1 MKMGSDAAV
10 WIGSIAT
17 LLAVIVALFKE
28 QLVRIWRRPKL
39 QARVRLS
46 APDCHKTQM
55 TLFDQKTGAVIERAD
70 CYYFRLWVENRGNQ
84 RAEKVQVFVSKLF
97 RRHAD
102 GSFVEDKSF
111 LPMNL
116 RWSHSQLSPLGPEI
130 FAEGISPQMGKHC
143 DLGHILDPNKRVAFG
158 INLPSVAPGKTILEL
173 DLEVAPNTLT
183 HLVPPAIYRLEMKLA
198 AANAE
203 PETKTIEINHTGD
216 WYSDENKMFSDGF
229 GMKEIP

>member
-1 MKMGSDAAV
+1 MIMGSDAAV
-10 WIGSIAT
+10 WTGSIAT
-17 LLAVIVALFKE
+17 LLAVVVALFKE
-28 QLVRIWRRPKL
+28 QFVRIWRRPRL
-39 QARVRLS
+39 EARVRLS

-55 TLFDQKTGAVIERAD
+55 TLFNKSTGAVIGSAD
-70 CYYFRLWVENRGNQ
+70 CYYFRLWVENTGNQ
-84 RAEKVQVFVSKLF
+84 RAEKVQVFLSKLS

-130 FAEGISPQMGKHC
+130 FAEGISPKMGKHC
-143 DLGHILDPNKRVAFG
+143 DLGHMIDSSKRVAFG
-158 INLPSVAPGKTILEL
+158 VNLPNVEAGKTILEL

-183 HLVPPAIYRLEMKLA
+183 HFVPPGAYRLEMRLA

-203 PETKTIEINHTGD
+203 PVTKTIEINHTGD
-216 WYSDENKMFSDGF
+216 WYPDENKMFSDGF
-229 GMKEIP
+229 GMKEIS

>member
-1 MKMGSDAAV
+1 MGSDVAV
-10 WIGSIAT
+10 WTGSIAT
-17 LLAVIVALFKE
+17 LLAVLVALFKE
-28 QLVRIWRRPKL
+28 QLVRLWRRPKIE
-39 QARVRLS
+39 AKIRLS

-55 TLFDQKTGAVIERAD
+55 TLLDKSTGAVLGSAD
-70 CYYFRLWVENRGNQ
+70 CYYFRLWVENTGNQ
-84 RAEKVQVFVSKLF
+84 RAEKVQVFLSKLL

-130 FAEGISPQMGKHC
+130 FTEGISPKMGKHC
-143 DLGHILDPNKRVAFG
+143 DLGHIIDPSKRVAFG
-158 INLPSVAPGKTILEL
+158 IDLPNVGASKTILEL

-183 HLVPPAIYRLEMKLA
+183 HLVPPGVYRLEMQLA

-203 PETKTIEINHTGD
+203 PATKTIEINHTGD
-216 WYSDENKMFSDGF
+216 WNSEETRMFSDGF
-229 GMKEIP
+229 GMKEI